1 VNSELIP
8 TDAELIKRS
17 LEEPE
22 QFGAIFQ
29 RHVDVI
35 HRYLRTR
42 VGPSAE
48 DLAAEVFIVAFR
60 QRHRYDEAHSSA
72 RPWLFG
78 IATNLVRHQR
88 RKESRELRALGRSQ
102 QPLETLQLKD
112 PSAESDWL
120 TSDLGRALRGLTR
133 AERDVLLLYALGELS
148 YDEISVALAVPIGT
162 VRSRLARA
170 RTKVRE
176 LLATL
181 RATAR

>member
-1 VNSELIP
+1 MSSERIP

-17 LEEPE
+17 LEDPE
-22 QFGAIFQ
+22 QFGVIFQ
-29 RHVDVI
+29 RHVDAI
-35 HRYLRTR
+35 HRYLQTR
-42 VGPSAE
+42 VGTGAE
-48 DLAAEVFIVAFR
+48 DLAADVFILAFR

-88 RKESRELRALGRSQ
+88 RKESRELRALERSQ
-102 QPLETLQLKD
+102 RPLEPLQLED
-112 PSAESDWL
+112 QSAESNWL
-120 TSDLGRALRGLTR
+120 TSDLGRALHSLTR

-148 YDEISVALAVPIGT
+148 YDEISVALNVPIGT

-181 RATAR
+181 RARDR